1 MLKGYRVRKGP
12 PQSSVKQREQILVA
26 KQSEQISVAELG
38 AMRISQAQLEDLKQI
53 KQVKS
58 D

>member
-12 PQSSVKQREQILVA
+12 PQSIAKQREQILVA

>member
-12 PQSSVKQREQILVA
+12 PEPSAKQREQILAA

-38 AMRISQAQLEDLKQI
+38 AMRISQAQLEDSKQI